1 MRDTAFDD
9 KDVRGWIADAEVIAR
24 TLENATTRIII
35 HRVPR

>member
-1 MRDTAFDD
+1 MAFND
-9 KDVRGWIADAEVIAR
+9 KDVRGWIADAEMSAR